1 MGLVQSKSGTGTGTS
16 LTVTL
21 TSATGSGNCL
31 IVGAVCS
38 GTSSNGSVSGV
49 TLGGA
54 AGNFAQAATIGGS
67 GDGGIAAF
75 WVDPSCAGGQTSVVV
90 SVTGGTGTQTI
101 FVWADE
107 RDDIAAAAP
116 VDKTA
121 GAVAA
126 SGTSWS
132 SGATAT
138 TSQASEVWYGIV
150 FGIGA
155 TGPTITGPASPW
167 VNHTQVN
174 AAVGT
179 SNGAMTTGY
188 DVVASTGACTYN
200 GTFDLSS
207 EWAAAAMTLTAAAA
221 GPGAAFVPYPWLQM
235 RTEQIAGGAGGR
247 IIRS

>member
-54 AGNFAQAATIGGS
+54 AGNFAQAATAGGS

-132 SGATAT
+132 SGATA
-138 TSQASEVWYGIV
+138 
-150 FGIGA
+150 A
-155 TGPTITGPASPW
+155 TAPTITGPASPW